1 MRKILL
7 ALFLFFIGYAQ
18 NYAQKTIY
26 SYTLDTNNIRA
37 YISSDGI
44 LFNDPR
50 GQASGGFEAPKLPK
64 GSPNA
69 VSSIYSSTLW
79 LGAIDAGNNYHVA
92 AQTYRQFP
100 VSDFRTGPIDPTTG
114 NALPD
119 SLFNDMWQMTK
130 ADYLS
135 ALSGV
140 ETPNLKNWPTSFT
153 SSAGKEPLAPF
164 YDKNN
169 DGMMDVTAGEYPS
182 FPGDEAFF
190 FVYNDD
196 TLHYE
201 SQGAALKMEI
211 KGFVYQF
218 VSAENEFLNNTVF
231 VDYYLTNRSS
241 NEYKKLNV
249 GVWTDFDLG
258 DPTDD
263 RVGSDPIR
271 NMYYAYNGTGTDLEY
286 GASPPAMGV
295 IFFNQPMQ
303 GAVAYS
309 NDFSPMGNP
318 SSAVNYYNLLEGLWK
333 DGTTITNMGSGYQ
346 SGGQATPFMFTGDPC
361 NNSGWTE
368 VQGGVSA
375 GDRRMLGSVG
385 FTDVKPGEVQK
396 VTVAY
401 LWSRSNTSGSIP
413 SLCKLLSQTDSLRGW
428 VNNRAPLGIEK
439 TTSNNSINVYPNP
452 ATSQIFVD
460 APSLGDDILLELY
473 DISGKKVLAN
483 TGKSIAVDGLAK
495 GFYILRGSV
504 NNYTFNRKVQIQ

>member
-1 MRKILL
+1 MKNLL
-7 ALFLFFIGYAQ
+7 TTLLLFFIGYAQ
-18 NYAQKTIY
+18 NYAQTIVFN
-26 SYTLDTNNIRA
+26 TLEANNVRA
-37 YISSDGI
+37 HVASDGL
-44 LFNDPR
+44 LFNNFNI
-50 GQASGGFEAPKLPK
+50 GKGGFEAPKQPQGTASL
-64 GSPNA
+64 
-69 VSSIYSSTLW
+69 SSIYASSLW

-100 VSDFRTGPIDPTTG
+100 SSDFRTGPIDPFTG
-114 NALPD
+114 KALPD
-119 SLFNDMWQMTK
+119 SVINGLWRMTK

-135 ALSGV
+135 ALSGI

-153 SSAGKEPLAPF
+153 SSAGKAPLAPF

-169 DGMMDVTAGEYPS
+169 DGVMDVTDGDYPS

-196 TLHYE
+196 AVHFE
-201 SQGAALKMEI
+201 SQGDRLKMEI

-218 VSAENEFLNNTVF
+218 VSTENEFLNNTVF

-263 RVGSDPIR
+263 RIGSDPMR
-271 NMYYAYNGTGTDLEY
+271 NMYYTYNGTGTDAVY

-295 IFFNQPMQ
+295 IFFNQSMQ
-303 GAVAYS
+303 SAVAYT
-309 NDFSPMGNP
+309 NDNSATGNP
-318 SSAVNYYNLLEGLWK
+318 KTAQNHYNLLEGLWK
-333 DGTTITNMGSGYQ
+333 DGSAITNMGSGYQ
-346 SGGQATPFMFTGDPC
+346 SGGQPTNFMFTGDPC

-368 VQGGVSA
+368 AQGGVPA
-375 GDRRMLGSVG
+375 GDRRMIGSVG
-385 FTDVKPGEVQK
+385 FTNVKPGEVQK

-413 SLCKLLSQTDSLRGW
+413 SLCKLLSQTDSLRDW
-428 VNNRAPLGIEK
+428 VNKRPPLGIEK
-439 TTSNNSINVYPNP
+439 ATSDNSINVYPNP

-460 APSLGDDILLELY
+460 APALGDDILLELY
-473 DISGKKVLAN
+473 DVSGKKVLAG
-483 TGKSIAVDGLAK
+483 TGKSIAVEGLAK

-504 NNYTFNRKVQIQ
+504 GSYTFNRKVQIQ

>member
-1 MRKILL
+1 MRKTLL

-26 SYTLDTNNIRA
+26 SYTLDTNNVRA
-37 YISSDGI
+37 YISSDGV

-50 GQASGGFEAPKLPK
+50 GQGSGGFEAPKLPK

-79 LGAIDAGNNYHVA
+79 LGAIDEGNNYHVA

-100 VSDFRTGPIDPTTG
+100 ESDFRTGPIDPVTG
-114 NALPD
+114 IALPD
-119 SLFNDMWQMTK
+119 SLFNNMWRMTSD
-130 ADYLS
+130 DYVS
-135 ALSGV
+135 AQNGV
-140 ETPNLKNWPTSFT
+140 FTPNLTKWPTHFT
-153 SSAGKEPLAPF
+153 TSTGKHNLAPF
-164 YDKNN
+164 SDLNG
-169 DGMMDVTAGEYPS
+169 DGIMDVINGETPS

-196 TLHYE
+196 KLHYE

-218 VSAENEFLNNTVF
+218 VSNQNEFLNNTVF
-231 VDYYLTNRSS
+231 VDYYLTNRST
-241 NEYKKLNV
+241 NTYKKLNV

-258 DPTDD
+258 NPADD
-263 RVGSDPIR
+263 RIGSDPLR
-271 NMYYAYNGTGTDLEY
+271 NMYYAYNGTGTDAQY

-295 IFFNQPMQ
+295 IFFNQPLQ

-318 SSAVNYYNLLEGLWK
+318 SSAQNHYNLLEGLWK
-333 DGTTITNMGSGYQ
+333 DGTSITDMGSGYQ
-346 SGGQATPFMFTGDPC
+346 SGGQATNFMFTGDPC

-368 VQGGVSA
+368 AQGGVPA

-385 FTDVKPGEVQK
+385 FTDVKPNEVQK

-401 LWSRSNTSGSIP
+401 LWSRSDASGSIP
-413 SLCKLLSQTDSLRGW
+413 SLCKLLSQTDSLRDW
-428 VNNRAPLGIEK
+428 MNKRSPLGIK
-439 TTSNNSINVYPNP
+439 KPKSTDNVNVYPNP
-452 ATSQIFVD
+452 ATNQIFVD
-460 APSLGDDILLELY
+460 APALGDDILLELY
-473 DISGKKVLAN
+473 DISGKKVLTN
-483 TGKSIAVDGLAK
+483 TGKSLAVEGLAK
-495 GFYILRGSV
+495 GFYILKGSAGG
-504 NNYTFNRKVQIQ
+504 YTFNRKVQIQ

>member
-7 ALFLFFIGYAQ
+7 ALFLFFIGYTQ

-50 GQASGGFEAPKLPK
+50 GQGSGGFEAPKLPK

-100 VSDFRTGPIDPTTG
+100 ESDFRTGPIDPTTG

-119 SLFNDMWQMTK
+119 SLFNDMWRMTSD
-130 ADYLS
+130 DYVS
-135 ALSGV
+135 AQNGV
-140 ETPNLKNWPTSFT
+140 FTPNLTKWPTHFT
-153 SSAGKEPLAPF
+153 TSTGRYKLAPF
-164 YDKNN
+164 SDING
-169 DGMMDVTAGEYPS
+169 DGVMDIINGETPS

-196 TLHYE
+196 KLHFE
-201 SQGAALKMEI
+201 SQGDRLKMEI

-218 VSAENEFLNNTVF
+218 VSTENEFLNNTVF

-241 NEYKKLNV
+241 NTYKKLNV

-258 DPTDD
+258 DYSDD
-263 RVGSDPIR
+263 RIGSDPMR
-271 NMYYAYNGTGTDLEY
+271 NMYYAYNGTGTDAQY
-286 GASPPAMGV
+286 GASPPAIGV
-295 IFFNQPMQ
+295 IFFNQQMQ
-303 GAVAYS
+303 SAVAYT
-309 NDFSPMGNP
+309 NDNSATGNP
-318 SSAVNYYNLLEGLWK
+318 NSALNYYNLLEGLWK
-333 DGTTITNMGSGYQ
+333 DGKSITNMGSGYQ

-368 VQGGVSA
+368 AQGGVSA

-413 SLCKLLSQTDSLRGW
+413 SLCKLLSQTDSLRSW
-428 VNNRAPLGIEK
+428 VNKRPSLGIEK
-439 TTSNNSINVYPNP
+439 AIDDKAITVYPNP
-452 ATSQIFVD
+452 TSSQIFVD
-460 APSLGDDILLELY
+460 APALGDNILLELY

-483 TGKSIAVDGLAK
+483 TGTSMAVGGLDK
-495 GFYILRGSV
+495 GFYILRGSID
-504 NNYTFNRKVQIQ
+504 NYTFNRKVQIQ